1 MTLTVCGRLTR
12 TRNRTAGRQGAR
24 PQIARLSAMSGM
36 GGGGL
41 AREVVDMELQNAI
54 QLNDLLVI
62 QDMVQVW

>member
-1 MTLTVCGRLTR
+1 
-12 TRNRTAGRQGAR
+12 
-24 PQIARLSAMSGM
+24 MSGM

-62 QDMVQVW
+62 QDMVQVCVNSISPSLSFFLPLSLASFP